1 MRRFGLH
8 PRWFHLVVNA
18 PFLYGPLLLFLGGA
32 RKRNP
37 FGKALDASAVLGL
50 AALSVAP
57 HQEPRFLLPTACAVF
72 ARAAP
77 RVARLKWKRKFYVFW
92 LVFHLAV
99 AGFYTT
105 IHQAGLVP
113 LLRRVGA
120 ARGACDHVAFVG
132 TYLPPYSVAGP
143 RAGAELFLHDFEN
156 DAAGLGRRVAALKRE
171 LDGGAYTKL
180 CLLYKGLGPLPDL
193 SNASALELA
202 TLGVAALL
210 TERRIVLDVPF
221 MSHAFE
227 APFADGWNKTSLP
240 LHSSQSSNLQNK
252 PALWSRCANEKS
264 PPVLAV
270 KAMWGYQ
277 LHCKIRGSAH
287 RARYLEL
294 FGKDAASFNPHRKI
308 AHRIPPF
315 GLTFGIGIHTCFG
328 RDIAGGLGQTKDVA
342 QAPHIGTLSNLLKS
356 LLANHARPD
365 PEAPPVADTATE
377 RPNWGSYPLLV
388 GAPTQDD

>member
-57 HQEPRFLLPTACAVF
+57 HQEPRFLLPMACAVF

-171 LDGGAYTKL
+171 LDGGPTDGARRGVCTSRWRRPRCRRRAPRFPGWAPRSL
-180 CLLYKGLGPLPDL
+180 RSHPT
-193 SNASALELA
+193 SRASSL
-202 TLGVAALL
+202 
-210 TERRIVLDVPF
+210 RRRSP
-221 MSHAFE
+221 
-227 APFADGWNKTSLP
+227 
-240 LHSSQSSNLQNK
+240 SS
-252 PALWSRCANEKS
+252 C
-264 PPVLAV
+264 
-270 KAMWGYQ
+270 
-277 LHCKIRGSAH
+277 
-287 RARYLEL
+287 
-294 FGKDAASFNPHRKI
+294 
-308 AHRIPPF
+308 
-315 GLTFGIGIHTCFG
+315 
-328 RDIAGGLGQTKDVA
+328 
-342 QAPHIGTLSNLLKS
+342 
-356 LLANHARPD
+356 
-365 PEAPPVADTATE
+365 
-377 RPNWGSYPLLV
+377 WGSTRRASEVFVNVEETILTVTTRSTSIL
-388 GAPTQDD
+388 A

>member
-1 MRRFGLH
+1 M
-8 PRWFHLVVNA
+8 VVNA

-32 RKRNP
+32 RKRSP

-156 DAAGLGRRVAALKRE
+156 DAAGLGRRVAALK
-171 LDGGAYTKL
+171 
-180 CLLYKGLGPLPDL
+180 L
-193 SNASALELA
+193 SL
-202 TLGVAALL
+202 
-210 TERRIVLDVPF
+210 
-221 MSHAFE
+221 
-227 APFADGWNKTSLP
+227 
-240 LHSSQSSNLQNK
+240 
-252 PALWSRCANEKS
+252 
-264 PPVLAV
+264 
-270 KAMWGYQ
+270 
-277 LHCKIRGSAH
+277 
-287 RARYLEL
+287 
-294 FGKDAASFNPHRKI
+294 
-308 AHRIPPF
+308 
-315 GLTFGIGIHTCFG
+315 IH
-328 RDIAGGLGQTKDVA
+328 I
-342 QAPHIGTLSNLLKS
+342 
-356 LLANHARPD
+356 
-365 PEAPPVADTATE
+365 
-377 RPNWGSYPLLV
+377 
-388 GAPTQDD
+388 

>member
-72 ARAAP
+72 ARAAT

-171 LDGGAYTKL
+171 LDGGAYGR
-180 CLLYKGLGPLPDL
+180 CASRRLYV
-193 SNASALELA
+193 A
-202 TLGVAALL
+202 VAA
-210 TERRIVLDVPF
+210 
-221 MSHAFE
+221 
-227 APFADGWNKTSLP
+227 
-240 LHSSQSSNLQNK
+240 
-252 PALWSRCANEKS
+252 PALPAARAAF
-264 PPVLAV
+264 PRLGAAV
-270 KAMWGYQ
+270 
-277 LHCKIRGSAH
+277 
-287 RARYLEL
+287 
-294 FGKDAASFNPHRKI
+294 ASF
-308 AHRIPPF
+308 
-315 GLTFGIGIHTCFG
+315 
-328 RDIAGGLGQTKDVA
+328 
-342 QAPHIGTLSNLLKS
+342 APHFSGELPPASFSQLVLG
-356 LLANHARPD
+356 LYEARF
-365 PEAPPVADTATE
+365 
-377 RPNWGSYPLLV
+377 
-388 GAPTQDD
+388 